1 MDEVRHA
8 PDFLFMLLLPG
19 QPLSVRRDRVDVG
32 EGAYARDAYVLASRI
47 GYEDVASKEGRAEE
61 VAGVRGTK
69 AALALPRP
77 GSTVVGRVTR
87 VNARQATVSI
97 LVVDGEPCGG
107 AQATSVGAYSN
118 RAAGEGVDGT
128 DFQGVVRAQDVRST
142 DKDTVVMTACFR
154 PGDIVRARVISLGD
168 ARAYYLSTAENELGV
183 VHATTSGP
191 SLYGW
196 APAQH
201 TLEPVS
207 WCEMADPATGHV
219 ERRKCA
225 KPSWL
230 TE

>member
-1 MDEVRHA
+1 
-8 PDFLFMLLLPG
+8 MLLLPG
-19 QPLSVRRDRVDVG
+19 QPLSVARGDVDIG
-32 EGAYARDAYVLASRI
+32 DGAYARDAYVLSSRI
-47 GYEDVASKEGRAEE
+47 GYEETGPQPEHAREVAS
-61 VAGVRGTK
+61 VRGLR

-87 VNARQATVSI
+87 INARQATVSI

-118 RAAGEGVDGT
+118 RAAGEGLDGA
-128 DFQGVVRAQDVRST
+128 DFQGIVRAQDVRST
-142 DKDTVVMTACFR
+142 DKDTVVLTECFR
-154 PGDIVRARVISLGD
+154 PGDIVRAKVISLGD

-191 SLYGW
+191 SPYGW
-196 APAQH
+196 AAAAHVLQ
-201 TLEPVS
+201 PVS

-225 KPSWL
+225 KPDWL
-230 TE
+230 TA